1 MNILDDLIKQL
12 RGKDRV
18 KIAYESGVS
27 LSTLNKLLS
36 GENTNPTLD
45 TLTAL
50 RAYLDKEEKGNG
62 TVGQGG

>member
-50 RAYLDKEEKGNG
+50 RVYLDKEEKGNG